1 MFVLVVGF
9 KNEYIYLCQALTGA
23 LQQPPL
29 QSRLHQEQAAPEP
42 TSKRPRE
49 KDVSTFTP
57 YIFTHLQRLTYIM
70 QTIDVYIGWITQG
83 KDAKRKDFALKKLLK
98 CLDTEEAKT
107 ELRDL
112 CNIIGESH
120 EDPECNAML
129 LQVIFV

>member
-1 MFVLVVGF
+1 
-9 KNEYIYLCQALTGA
+9 
-23 LQQPPL
+23 
-29 QSRLHQEQAAPEP
+29 
-42 TSKRPRE
+42 
-49 KDVSTFTP
+49 
-57 YIFTHLQRLTYIM
+57 M

-83 KDAKRKDFALKKLLK
+83 KDAKRKEFALKKLLT

-129 LQVIFV
+129 LQVICVCVCMCVCACPHGM